1 MDSLRLKSPTK
12 FAALMGT
19 VLSRVTP
26 SETEEAA
33 MRAGISTVIGR
44 LSKIV
49 GSRAELIVAG
59 SSARGTNISGDSD
72 VDIFMLFD
80 KSVGKD
86 SMEHEAVNAAK
97 LFVKGMKG
105 ESYVVKY
112 AEHPYA
118 RLLLGDLGI
127 NVDLVPAYKISSTD
141 EMGTSVDRT
150 QLHNEFVNAHMTT
163 AQKGD
168 VRVLKALLKEHFIY
182 GAESKTE
189 GFSGYLCELL
199 VLHYGSLLE
208 VLERMS
214 SAKMPLAIQPG
225 RDARESADALAKR
238 FGKAF
243 VVVDPIDAGRNV
255 AANVSEESLARLA
268 IVARTL
274 LDKPSESTF
283 YSKGHSDANP
293 QRSIADLRKRL
304 GISMHAIS
312 MEFKDVSDEIIW
324 QQVKKLERRVAASL
338 SSNGTTVLLSL
349 SNVSD
354 GHAMACFFV
363 GTAHNRFKV
372 VSGPSAFMGS
382 AADSFIRAHSDAIF
396 LSLDN
401 DKLFAV
407 HPYDSKSEGIIKD
420 VIADKTGLPSQM
432 KKNSIKVYSDAHIPV
447 DVARMIYASYSKKVS
462 I

>member
-12 FAALMGT
+12 FAALMAT
-19 VLSRVTP
+19 ALSRVTP
-26 SETEEAA
+26 SKTEEAA
-33 MRAGISTVIGR
+33 MRAGINTVIGR
-44 LSKIV
+44 LSEIM
-49 GSRAELIVAG
+49 GNRAELMVAG
-59 SSARGTNISGDSD
+59 SSARGTNLSGDSD

-97 LFVKGMKG
+97 RFVRGRKD

-118 RLLLGDLGI
+118 RLLLGDLGM
-127 NVDLVPAYKISSTD
+127 NVDLVPAYRISSTD
-141 EMGTSVDRT
+141 EMGTPVDRT
-150 QLHNEFVNAHMTT
+150 QLHNEFVNAHMTS

-168 VRVLKALLKEHFIY
+168 VRVFKALLKEHSIY

-199 VLHYGSLLE
+199 VLYYGSMLG
-208 VLERMS
+208 VLEGVS
-214 SAKMPLAIQPG
+214 SAKMPLVIQPG
-225 RDARESADALAKR
+225 RDAKESADALVKR
-238 FGKAF
+238 FCKAF
-243 VVVDPIDAGRNV
+243 VVVDPVDAGRNV

-268 IVARTL
+268 LVARSL
-274 LDKPSESTF
+274 LDNPSESAF

-293 QRSIADLRKRL
+293 QRSIACLRKRL

-324 QQVKKLERRVAASL
+324 QQVKKLERRASAAL
-338 SSNGTTVLLSL
+338 SSNNIRVLLSL

-354 GHAMACFFV
+354 GHAAACFFV
-363 GTAHNRFKV
+363 GATHDRFKV
-372 VSGPSAFMGS
+372 VNGPSAFMGS
-382 AADSFIRAHSDAIF
+382 AAASFTKAHSDAVF
-396 LSLDN
+396 LSLYS

-407 HPYDSKSEGIIKD
+407 HPDNSTPVEIIKE
-420 VIADKTGLPSQM
+420 VIADKTCLPSQM
-432 KKNSIKVYSDAHIPV
+432 KKRSIKVYSDARIPV
-447 DVARMIYASYSKKVS
+447 DLARLIHASYSKKAS